1 MEDRVTVKTT
11 LTQRLNLPSVMVVLW
26 AIRRMAKG
34 QNADRPQLV
43 STNAE
48 SKLVL
53 DRAKQLARDGR
64 ADSEAVTEL
73 RALANGKRRTLCSAE
88 RASRFMGYHREL
100 RQANLANRLLVAA
113 LNGPHVDAIP
123 PADNER
129 IETVEAFKALERDE
143 RWNRLTE
150 LEPRL
155 RELEADV
162 DAGRFGD
169 IRRLPA
175 SVRTLKERTRA
186 TAQVGATEV
195 HFSSDDPPPTQ
206 EEVQELRDHS
216 RRILGLQMSVKRL
229 LGPDSPHSDLLL
241 GSQSALDFASAYL
254 VHRDTPI

>member
-1 MEDRVTVKTT
+1 LGDPANGERPK
-11 LTQRLNLPSVMVVLW
+11 
-26 AIRRMAKG
+26 RRQA
-34 QNADRPQLV
+34 ADRH
-43 STNAE
+43 TNTE

-53 DRAKQLARDGR
+53 DKAKQLARDGR

-73 RALANGKRRTLCSAE
+73 RALANGKRRTLRSAE

-100 RQANLANRLLVAA
+100 RQVNLANRLLVAA
-113 LNGPHVDAIP
+113 LNGQVAAIP
-123 PADNER
+123 PADNEP

-155 RELEADV
+155 RALEADV

-186 TAQVGATEV
+186 AAQEGVTEV
-195 HFSSDDPPPTQ
+195 RLSSDDRPPTQ
-206 EEVQELRDHS
+206 QEMHELREHS
-216 RRILGLQMSVKRL
+216 RRTLDLQKSVSRL
-229 LGPDSPHSDLLL
+229 LGPDSSHADLLL